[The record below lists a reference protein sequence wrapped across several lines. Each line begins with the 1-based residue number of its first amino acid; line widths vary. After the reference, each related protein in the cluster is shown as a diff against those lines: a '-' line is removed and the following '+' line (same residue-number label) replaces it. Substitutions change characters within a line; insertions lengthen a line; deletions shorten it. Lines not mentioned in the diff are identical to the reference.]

1 MKSLRNRKKQRALR
15 LSVVLL
21 AINEEKNIERC
32 LDSINNIANEI
43 VVLIDKRTTDRTE
56 ELAKKYTDKIFFVE
70 HEDNFHINK
79 QKAIEKAK
87 GEWILQLD
95 VDEAATPELVKE
107 IVEVI
112 SSPNEE
118 LLKRVL
124 GKNNINHQLSTIDH
138 PKANLFVRHQKLI
151 EEREGK
157 LGKPT
162 GEVVAFFIPRVNLF
176 LGKPLIHAGVY
187 PDGVIRLFKRGKAR
201 LPAKSVHEL
210 MEVDGEV
217 GWLFNNLEHN
227 DTPTLSWYIARMNR
241 YTDLNVDEMKE
252 NKLPRNIFYLFLYT
266 TYHPLTTFVK
276 LYFRH
281 RGFMDGIRGFLW
293 SALSSLHFPIA
304 YFKYYSSS
312 KNNTHPS
319 KL

>member
-1 MKSLRNRKKQRALR
+1 MKTLK

-21 AINEEKNIERC
+21 AINEEKNVDRNLSAIK
-32 LDSINNIANEI
+32 DIADEI
-43 VVLIDKRTTDRTE
+43 IFFIDKRTTDRTE
-56 ELAKKYTDKIFFVE
+56 ELARKYTDKIYFIE

-87 GEWILQLD
+87 GKWILQLD
-95 VDEAATPELVKE
+95 VDEAATPELAKE
-107 IVEVI
+107 IKEVVNL
-112 SSPNEE
+112 PNED

-124 GKNNINHQLSTIDH
+124 TRKYATHYTQTTKHKLS
-138 PKANLFVRHQKLI
+138 LFARHQKLI

-157 LGKPT
+157 LGKST

-187 PDGVIRLFKRGKAR
+187 PDGVIRLFKRGYAR

-241 YTDLNVDEMKE
+241 YTDLNVDEMKDKKVPK
-252 NKLPRNIFYLFLYT
+252 NLFYLFLYI
-266 TYHPLTTFVK
+266 TYHPLITFCK

-281 RGFMDGIRGFLW
+281 KGFLDGIRGFLW
-293 SALSSLHFPIA
+293 SVLSSLHFPIA
-304 YFKYYSSS
+304 YFKYWQCGE
-312 KNNTHPS
+312 K
-319 KL
+319 